1 MVEMG
6 FAAPVFA
13 KKRTSRLFG
22 VIYRRLPPSVRGDAG
37 YDGTFDAF
45 EGSTSHRPWR
55 FVGWS
60 AILLH
65 TFLELHIPII
75 RWIHVKVNVGGGGR
89 EKGFIVTIGRVHG
102 LDVLPPL
109 LFCDVDVVRGVIS
122 GPRVY

>member
-1 MVEMG
+1 MEDKMVEMG

-22 VIYRRLPPSVRGDAG
+22 VIYRRLPPRVRGDAG

-55 FVGWS
+55 FVGCS

-75 RWIHVKVNVGGGGR
+75 RWIHVKVNVGGGR

-102 LDVLPPL
+102 
-109 LFCDVDVVRGVIS
+109 
-122 GPRVY
+122 

>member
-6 FAAPVFA
+6 FASPVFA
-13 KKRTSRLFG
+13 KKRTSRLLG
-22 VIYRRLPPSVRGDAG
+22 VIYRWLPPRVRGDAG

-55 FVGWS
+55 FVGCS

-65 TFLELHIPII
+65 TLLELHIPII

-102 LDVLPPL
+102 
-109 LFCDVDVVRGVIS
+109 
-122 GPRVY
+122 